1 MRAETRKKYIP
12 ILLLVVLAALIPLT
26 YLRCLAATLELSPEW
41 LTRVTGV
48 SSQITDRTGQV
59 LFDGS
64 NTAEDVLG
72 NLVGESGLVDNS
84 LYTQYE
90 RELSHIGF
98 DPLLGLD
105 SVTGEEITT
114 LQTTLL
120 PAASLEKIKAAFA
133 GYNGCCFAYNYR
145 TGEVYTALS
154 LPCNLTDNSA
164 EPGFSNRCLSSLYI
178 PGSTMKIVA
187 LLCALEQNK
196 SLADFTFTCTGSH
209 ALPDG
214 TTVKCHSVH
223 GTIGLKQALGW
234 SCNCYMAALAEQ
246 LNVKTTQKTLNKL
259 EIFQTDDDRAARWG
273 SLDRLSVRT
282 SRTEFRSASQYNSV
296 WSLVGQGNSQVS
308 PVNMAMIAAA
318 AVNEGTA
325 ARPYVVQTI
334 TAGDGSTS
342 HTAQQNRQVRFL
354 TANTARQAAQV
365 WSRAVEDHYRTG
377 VSAVDKAI
385 SHAKTGT
392 AQKGTGS
399 NNRLLLGAMEEYSTA
414 FFIVVED
421 LPSGNG
427 IPSQIANTLAREVAA
442 MA

>member
-1 MRAETRKKYIP
+1 MPVDTIAACYIR
-12 ILLLVVLAALIPLT
+12 VST
-26 YLRCLAATLELSPEW
+26 EDQTEYSPEAQK
-41 LTRVTGV
+41 R
-48 SSQITDRTGQV
+48 
-59 LFDGS
+59 
-64 NTAEDVLG
+64 
-72 NLVGESGLVDNS
+72 
-84 LYTQYE
+84 
-90 RELSHIGF
+90 
-98 DPLLGLD
+98 
-105 SVTGEEITT
+105 
-114 LQTTLL
+114 
-120 PAASLEKIKAAFA
+120 
-133 GYNGCCFAYNYR
+133 
-145 TGEVYTALS
+145 
-154 LPCNLTDNSA
+154 
-164 EPGFSNRCLSSLYI
+164 
-178 PGSTMKIVA
+178 
-187 LLCALEQNK
+187 ALEQYARQHGMK
-196 SLADFTFTCTGSH
+196 
-209 ALPDG
+209 LPPTHIYIDAG
-214 TTVKCHSVH
+214 ISGRKAVTRP
-223 GTIGLKQALGW
+223 A
-234 SCNCYMAALAEQ
+234 
-246 LNVKTTQKTLNKL
+246 
-259 EIFQTDDDRAARWG
+259 F
-273 SLDRLSVRT
+273 
-282 SRTEFRSASQYNSV
+282 
-296 WSLVGQGNSQVS
+296 
-308 PVNMAMIAAA
+308 MAMIAAA